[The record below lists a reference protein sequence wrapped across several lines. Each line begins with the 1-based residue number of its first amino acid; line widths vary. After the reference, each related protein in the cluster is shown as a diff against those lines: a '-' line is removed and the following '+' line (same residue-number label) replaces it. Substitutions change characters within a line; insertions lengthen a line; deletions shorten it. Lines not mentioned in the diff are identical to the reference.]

1 MTNIIDLV
9 TEDKAYKL
17 WKVWEFSDLKK
28 EKWKFLYKPDQN
40 LTPDK
45 QIVKNKHH
53 STTWQYIKNKPV
65 KFWLKLWIL
74 AVTTGTDTNSTF
86 MQEQMVVKPSVKM
99 VLPIQLFWNWYIHY
113 YSRDMIYTLTTSALV
128 LCYILTCWKTTFTV
142 AVLLPKTIKAS
153 HPISKVEKL
162 GPEGKKEVIWGGP
175 ECHHT

>member
-17 WKVWEFSDLKK
+17 WKVSEFSDLKK

-40 LTPDK
+40 LTLDK
-45 QIVKNKHH
+45 WIMKNKHR

-65 KFWLKLWIL
+65 KFWLKLWML
-74 AVTTGTDTNSTF
+74 AVTTGTHTNSTF
-86 MQEQMVVKPSVKM
+86 MQEKMVVKPSVKM
-99 VLPIQLFWNWYIHY
+99 VLAIQLFRNWYIHY
-113 YSRDMIYTLTTSALV
+113 YSRDMIYTLTTSTLV
-128 LCYILTCWKTTFTV
+128 LCYILTCLKTTFTA

-153 HPISKVEKL
+153 HPTSKGEKL
-162 GPEGKKEVIWGGP
+162 GPEGKKEVIWGGS